1 MDRLAL
7 GKIPLI
13 HTSTPSSILVKR
25 NGALGDVFDTTPIV
39 ARLRAEYPEATIHVQ
54 TAYGDVY
61 ANSHHATLSPPGARD
76 DMYDRVIDLNMAF
89 ENRLRRMSAIDCY
102 MEEAFGDTGG
112 GHSKQ
117 LVYGYDRSP
126 PAIPNVDWSRAVVFH
141 PARSW
146 PMRTL
151 PLGFWCIF
159 AYEMEKRGYTPVA
172 IGTDQDWTIDG
183 LANTRLPLAQQV
195 ASINAARV
203 YVGSASGPCHYAACT
218 DTPIVSLLTMSPK
231 FAVAHERRG
240 VMGWGFLGLVAPIG
254 CAGCSAR
261 QPAPCTYHGCERGDN
276 ICTTLF
282 DPVAVADAAERMAE
296 QYPK

>member
-1 MDRLAL
+1 M
-7 GKIPLI
+7 I

-39 ARLRAEYPEATIHVQ
+39 ARLRAEHPEATIHVQ
-54 TAYGDVY
+54 TAYGSVY
-61 ANSHHATLSPPGARD
+61 ERNKDATLSPPGARD
-76 DMYDRVIDLNMAF
+76 EHYDRVIDLNMAF

-102 MEEAFGDTGG
+102 MEEAFGDTGAG
-112 GHSKQ
+112 YSKQ
-117 LVYGYDRSP
+117 LVYEYDRSP
-126 PAIPNVDWSRAVVFH
+126 PFILDVGKDWWNRTCVYH

-146 PMRTL
+146 PQRTL
-151 PLGFWCIF
+151 PFEFWHSFTKIMAERGF
-159 AYEMEKRGYTPVA
+159 TPIE
-172 IGTDQDWTIDG
+172 IGTDQDWSV
-183 LANTRLPLAQQV
+183 NEPWVVRTRLPLAQQV
-195 ASINAARV
+195 AVIGLASV

-218 DTPIVSLLTMSPK
+218 DTPIVSLLTMSPE

-240 VMGWGFLGLVAPIG
+240 VMGWGFLGLKAPID
-254 CAGCSAR
+254 CVGCSAR